1 VLIRVVPMIALVRAV
16 RRGTWQDVSAL
27 RLGLATFVAVLFTIW
42 PWPSPAQVAS
52 PVTTPPTWLTLLQT
66 ILDVLAAPLFVW
78 GVACDLV
85 IAYWLVGIA
94 ARLLRWAVID

>member
-1 VLIRVVPMIALVRAV
+1 VIEALLFLLVALVVGFIVLIRVVPMIALVRAV

-52 PVTTPPTWLTLLQT
+52 PVTTPPTWLAGGDH
-66 ILDVLAAPLFVW
+66 DVDAA
-78 GVACDLV
+78 
-85 IAYWLVGIA
+85 
-94 ARLLRWAVID
+94 